1 MGQIKVVVVDDSLL
15 MQRVLCDLLQSDKQI
30 VVVGTARD
38 GEEALIKVANLKPDV
53 VTMDIEMPKM
63 NGLTAVRRIME
74 SNPTPVVMISALTQR
89 EALLTLKALEFGAV
103 DYVPKPSGQISLN
116 MESVREELL
125 SKVKTAACANLSST
139 KTTVQEDLHAPTSI
153 GDHIISIA
161 ASTGGP
167 PAVTKVLTSLPADSP
182 PILIVQHM
190 PKGVTKLFAEGL
202 NERCKFTVK
211 EAQEGDRVQERLALI
226 APGGF
231 HMVVTKEHR
240 IHLTTDPP
248 VNYVRPAADVLMQ
261 SMAEVYG
268 AKNVGVVLTGMGSD
282 GARGIKAIK
291 EHGGITIAQ
300 DQKTSVVY
308 GMPNVAYQTGCVDV
322 VAPLDKIPRQ
332 ILKACN
338 SLMQVPA

>member
-1 MGQIKVVVVDDSLL
+1 MSPIRLLIVDDSLL
-15 MQRVLCDLLQSDKQI
+15 MHKVLSDLVQTDKNIQ
-30 VVVGTARD
+30 VVGVARD
-38 GEEALIKVANLKPDV
+38 GEEALLKVASLHPDV

-63 NGLTAVRRIME
+63 NGLTAVRRIMD
-74 SNPTPVVMISALTQR
+74 SNPTPVVMVSSLTQR
-89 EALLTLKALEFGAV
+89 EALITLKALEFGAV

-116 MESVREELL
+116 MESVREELIT
-125 SKVKTAACANLSST
+125 KIKTAASANISPKKPS
-139 KTTVQEDLHAPTSI
+139 VEPEQEIAAPAEFH

-182 PILIVQHM
+182 PMLITQHM

-211 EAQEGDRVQERLALI
+211 EAQEGDHIQERLALV

-231 HMVVTKEHR
+231 HMVVTKEHK

-248 VNYVRPAADVLMQ
+248 VNYVRPAADVMMF

-282 GARGIKAIK
+282 GAKGIKAIK
-291 EHGGITIAQ
+291 ENGGYTIAQ
-300 DQKTSVVY
+300 DQASSVVY
-308 GMPNVAYQTGCVDV
+308 GMPNVAYQTGCVDKV
-322 VAPLDKIPRQ
+322 VALDHIHRA
-332 ILKACN
+332 IIKACT
-338 SLMQVPA
+338 

>member
-211 EAQEGDRVQERLALI
+211 EAQEGDRVQARLALI

>member
-1 MGQIKVVVVDDSLL
+1 MSPIRLLIVDDSLL
-15 MQRVLCDLLQSDKQI
+15 MHKVLSDLVQADKNIQI
-30 VVVGTARD
+30 VGTARD
-38 GEEALIKVANLKPDV
+38 GEEALLKVASLHPDV

-63 NGLTAVRRIME
+63 NGLTAVRRIMD
-74 SNPTPVVMISALTQR
+74 SNPTPVVMVSSLTQR
-89 EALLTLKALEFGAV
+89 EALITLKALEFGAV

-116 MESVREELL
+116 MDSVREELIT
-125 SKVKTAACANLSST
+125 KIRTAASANISPN
-139 KTTVQEDLHAPTSI
+139 KANAEPEQEAAPAEFR

-182 PILIVQHM
+182 PILITQHM

-211 EAQEGDRVQERLALI
+211 EAQEGDHIQERLALV

-231 HMVVTKEHR
+231 HMVVTKEHK
-240 IHLTTDPP
+240 IHLTADPP
-248 VNYVRPAADVLMQ
+248 VNYVRPAADVMMF

-282 GARGIKAIK
+282 GAKGIKAIK
-291 EHGGITIAQ
+291 ECGGYTIAQ
-300 DQKTSVVY
+300 DQASSVVY
-308 GMPNVAYQTGCVDV
+308 GMPNVAFQTGCVDK
-322 VAPLDKIPRQ
+322 VASLDHIHWA
-332 ILKACN
+332 IIKACT
-338 SLMQVPA
+338 